1 MTGDDKHMLGGIEVI
16 APRCGLLGRGRLLVG
31 FACVVA
37 AIFLVVA
44 CRLAW
49 ANPSADNVVTNATV
63 EASTEVAA
71 LQSASRDDTSQ
82 VVNSES
88 ELADSYALDVPAL
101 LQYPELPTGCE
112 SVALVDVLLFHGFE
126 VGKTEVAD
134 SWLPTSSTDFVH
146 AFLGNPRDAN
156 GHSCMAPALTSAA
169 NAYLDAH
176 TSSLEAV
183 DVTGSSFTE
192 VLATVGSGT
201 PVIVWCT
208 INLADPGKPYQVA
221 YENGF
226 AYGLYTESHC
236 VAVSGY
242 DLAAGLVYV
251 SDPIAGQVA
260 YPLDIFATRYYQ
272 LGAQAIV
279 IS

>member
-1 MTGDDKHMLGGIEVI
+1 MTGDDKRMLGGIEVI
-16 APRCGLLGRGRLLVG
+16 APSRGLLGRGRLLIG
-31 FACVVA
+31 LACMAGV
-37 AIFLVVA
+37 IFLVVA

-49 ANPSADNVVTNATV
+49 ANPLASNVVADPLV
-63 EASTEVAA
+63 EASAEVAA
-71 LQSASRDDTSQ
+71 LQGGTQ
-82 VVNSES
+82 KGNSP
-88 ELADSYALDVPAL
+88 ADSERGYANSCSLDVPVL

-112 SVALVDVLLFHGFE
+112 SVALAEVLLFHGFE
-126 VGKTEVAD
+126 VGKTEIAD
-134 SWLPTSSTDFVH
+134 AWLPTSTTDFVH
-146 AFLGNPRDAN
+146 AFLGDPFDAQGN
-156 GHSCMAPALTSAA
+156 ACMAPALTSTA

-176 TSSLEAV
+176 GSSLEAV

-192 VLATVGSGT
+192 VLETVSSGV

-208 INLADPGKPYQVA
+208 IDLADPGEPYRMA
-221 YENGF
+221 YEGGLV
-226 AYGLYTESHC
+226 YGLYTESHC

-251 SDPIAGQVA
+251 SDPIAGKVA
-260 YPLDIFATRYYQ
+260 YPLDTFATRYYQ